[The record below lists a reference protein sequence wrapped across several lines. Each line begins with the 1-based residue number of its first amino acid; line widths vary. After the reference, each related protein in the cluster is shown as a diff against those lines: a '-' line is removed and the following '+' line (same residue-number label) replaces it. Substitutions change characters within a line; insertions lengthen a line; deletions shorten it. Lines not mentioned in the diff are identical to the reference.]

1 MYRNRVLM
9 KVRNASYRNLGS
21 VAKYF
26 GLLGRLVIVNTFAS
40 FLLDVL
46 H

>member
-1 MYRNRVLM
+1 MYRKRVLM

-21 VAKYF
+21 VAKHF
-26 GLLGRLVIVNTFAS
+26 VLLGQLDIVNSFTR
-40 FLLDVL
+40 FLLDVV